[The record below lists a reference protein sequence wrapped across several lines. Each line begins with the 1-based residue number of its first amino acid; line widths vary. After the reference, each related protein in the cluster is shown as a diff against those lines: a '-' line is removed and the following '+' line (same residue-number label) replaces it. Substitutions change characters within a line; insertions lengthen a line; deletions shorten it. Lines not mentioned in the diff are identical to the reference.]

1 MGKVNCL
8 IVRRERTAFAV
19 LSYFVE
25 TFLIFEFVTKRLRQK
40 GYKIIFNLH
49 IKSRI

>member
-1 MGKVNCL
+1 MGKVIHL
-8 IVRRERTAFAV
+8 IYHWERTANAV

-40 GYKIIFNLH
+40 GYKIIFNFH
-49 IKSRI
+49 IESRF